1 MKLKD
6 YLFAYQERK
15 EKEEL
20 SQHIWGD
27 TINLFKHESPLR

>member
-1 MKLKD
+1 MNLKD

-20 SQHIWGD
+20 YQHVYWD
-27 TINLFKHESPLR
+27 TINLFRNGN